1 MLAVFEADPKVPP
14 GSRATPTKGLVDEE
28 TYDPKV
34 SSWTVKIWWGK
45 AGEIAEGRVDDA
57 SGVVT
62 EAWTGP
68 QVAWKMGRGY
78 KGAFGGDKIN
88 DPWIW
93 GAFCLVFL
101 IGLADFRRPLSLRNL
116 DLLMLLSPTASLW
129 YFNHGNI
136 FTAVPFFYPA
146 LAWVVVRGVWIG
158 ITGRGSPD
166 ASGVVGLDPD
176 RRDRVSHRIPR
187 RAQLAGLERD
197 RRRLL
202 GRDRRRADRA
212 RPGAVGQLPDRGK
225 PEGLRAGRR
234 RG

>member
-1 MLAVFEADPKVPP
+1 MLAVFEADPKVARLA
-14 GSRATPTKGLVDEE
+14 RAAIPTKGLVDEE

-136 FTAVPFFYPA
+136 FTAVPLFYPA

-158 ITGRGSPD
+158 ITGRGS
-166 ASGVVGLDPD
+166 
-176 RRDRVSHRIPR
+176 
-187 RAQLAGLERD
+187 
-197 RRRLL
+197 
-202 GRDRRRADRA
+202 RA
-212 RPGAVGQLPDRGK
+212 RPRVVGVDPA
-225 PEGLRAGRR
+225 RARPCSSSDSASR
-234 RG
+234 STCRTRT